1 MTVELWLAYLAI
13 LFVVCITPGP
23 AVILTGAQAAS
34 SGFRSSIPVIAG
46 IQAGNLLY
54 FLLSALGLG
63 AIIAASETAFLLIK
77 YVGGAYLLFLGIRAL
92 RSRPVAVGAKTVPT
106 RLQDAFLHGFA
117 SQLAN
122 PKSVLFYAALL
133 PQFLVPGPGLAQQL
147 IILAATGVLV
157 EVPIL
162 ATYAALAAR
171 SGAFFLGRASAW
183 RERLTGSALIV
194 AGTAV
199 LLTRRGS

>member
-92 RSRPVAVGAKTVPT
+92 RSRPVAVAKAIPPRV
-106 RLQDAFLHGFA
+106 QDAFLHGFA